1 MKIITLLK
9 KNSKIRAL
17 LRIIKNINDK
27 KFIDNFLEINKDNS
41 NFKLE
46 FHSFGNLFPN
56 KIVSIFD
63 IDDPNTGFFAYYR
76 WVLNFLY
83 ISDRFNFIPVINFK
97 SNFLYSE
104 TEPVNGSNNPFEYY
118 FERVSDISYES
129 ALKSFTV
136 FKYNLNL
143 SYIAETSPTYYSG
156 YNYDNE
162 YLSKIAV
169 INSKYIHLKKNVQ
182 IFINDGIQK
191 LLGTKNV
198 LGVHIRG
205 TDFKGNFNN
214 HPKLINIDD
223 YIPVIKK
230 AILDYKFD
238 LLFLA
243 TDDQKILEKLLTI
256 FPNIISYYED
266 VTRSSNE
273 LAVGF
278 IDNNRYLHKYNLGLE
293 VLRDMHTLARCQGF
307 ICGLSQVSICAQIQ
321 KISNGGKFDFL
332 HIIDKG
338 MNKNNHHFH
347 KYINKR
353 K

>member
-1 MKIITLLK
+1 MNLFK
-9 KNSKIRAL
+9 KNKQIRSFGRL
-17 LRIIKNINDK
+17 IKRINDK
-27 KFIDNFLEINKDNS
+27 KFIDNFLEINKDSS

-46 FHSFGNLFPN
+46 FHSLGNLFPN
-56 KIVSIFD
+56 KTVSIFD

-76 WVLNFLY
+76 WVLNFLF
-83 ISDRFNFIPVINFK
+83 ISDRFNFLPVINFK

-104 TEPVNGSNNPFEYY
+104 SESVNGSNNPFEYY

-129 ALKSFTV
+129 ALNSFTV

-143 SYIAETSPTYYSG
+143 SYIAETSSLYYGG
-156 YNYDNE
+156 YIFDNE
-162 YLSKIAV
+162 YLARLAV
-169 INSKYIHLKKNVQ
+169 INSKYIKLKQPVRN
-182 IFINDGIQK
+182 FINKGIHK
-191 LLGTKNV
+191 LLLTKKV

-214 HPKLINIDD
+214 HPKFINVDD
-223 YIPVIKK
+223 YIPVINK
-230 AILDYKFD
+230 ALLDCKFD

-243 TDDQKILEKLLTI
+243 TDDQKILEKFLSV
-256 FPNIISYYED
+256 FPKLITYYED
-266 VTRSSNE
+266 VTRSSSD

-278 IDNNRYLHKYNLGLE
+278 INNNKHLHKYHLGLE
-293 VLRDMHTLARCQGF
+293 VLRDMHTLAKCQGL

-321 KISNGGKFDFL
+321 KISNGEKFEFL

-338 MNKNNHHFH
+338 MNKNNHVFNE
-347 KYINKR
+347 YINKR